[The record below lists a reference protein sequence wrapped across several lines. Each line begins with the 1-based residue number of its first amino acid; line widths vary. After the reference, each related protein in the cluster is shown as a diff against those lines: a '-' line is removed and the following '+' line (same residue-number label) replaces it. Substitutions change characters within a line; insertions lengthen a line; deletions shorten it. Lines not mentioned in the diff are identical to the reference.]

1 MKVSIN
7 QQTKIFVSKLHFYL
21 TKVAKWLFTMEMAKK
36 KTTVYDFSAATH
48 RKAAHMPHFIAHY
61 ADVEHEIL
69 EVTSGYR
76 VALTYSLCW
85 QNNGN
90 GTERQISNESIPE
103 RILRVFK
110 KLSKRP
116 YRIGVLLEH
125 KYTSQSLET
134 NRIRALKGRDNEWF
148 NLLNEVS
155 DRLGTDEKLSFHIA
169 SAELQVEYNLVGM
182 A

>member
-1 MKVSIN
+1 MVIHHGN
-7 QQTKIFVSKLHFYL
+7 G
-21 TKVAKWLFTMEMAKK
+21 KK

-90 GTERQISNESIPE
+90 GTGRQISNESIPE
-103 RILRVFK
+103 RYLRVFK

-134 NRIRALKGRDNEWF
+134 NRIRALKGRDNEWL

-169 SAELQVEYNLVGM
+169 SAELQIEHNLVYM

>member
-1 MKVSIN
+1 MVIHHGN
-7 QQTKIFVSKLHFYL
+7 
-21 TKVAKWLFTMEMAKK
+21 AKK
-36 KTTVYDFSAATH
+36 KKTVYDFSAATH

-69 EVTSGYR
+69 EVISGYR

-90 GTERQISNESIPE
+90 GIGRQISNESIPE
-103 RILRVFK
+103 KILGVFK
-110 KLSKRP
+110 RLSKRP
-116 YRIGVLLEH
+116 YSIEVLLEH
-125 KYTSQSLET
+125 KYTRQSLDT
-134 NRIRALKGRDNEWF
+134 NGIRALKGRDIEWF

-169 SAELQVEYNLVGM
+169 SAELQIEYNLVCM